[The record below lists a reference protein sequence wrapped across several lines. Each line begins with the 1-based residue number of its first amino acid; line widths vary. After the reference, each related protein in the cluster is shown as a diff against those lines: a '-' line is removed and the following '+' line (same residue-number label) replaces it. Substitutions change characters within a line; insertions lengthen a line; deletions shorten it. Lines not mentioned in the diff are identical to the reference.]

1 MIKAVRGGSKE
12 EHDKGDVAIDNVV
25 LQFGPCS
32 NGMSIFEWSVLNKYA
47 YFFYCYFP
55 FRFLFTI
62 SKQT

>member
-32 NGMSIFEWSVLNKYA
+32 NGMSVFE
-47 YFFYCYFP
+47 
-55 FRFLFTI
+55 
-62 SKQT
+62 